1 MKSITVGFVDF
12 WSGFDSNNNFLLRA
26 LQNKYDVTVLES
38 PKESPDFL
46 FCSAFGHK
54 HFQYPNSIK
63 IYFTGEN
70 DVPNFNYYDYA
81 LSFQEISFNGRH
93 LRYPLYHLYCD
104 ISTLDNPLAIPD
116 DSSLL
121 NRDFCSIVVS
131 NAKSSTPMREEIW
144 RRLEQYKPVS
154 SGGRYKN
161 NVGGPVADKE
171 EFIKRYKFNLALENS
186 QVDGYT
192 TEKIVEPFLA
202 FTVPI
207 YWGNRHVGK
216 EFNKEAFID
225 ISDFATL
232 DNAIDHIRAIDDDD
246 DAYLK
251 MLHAPKLTIDNAIDW
266 NERLS
271 EFLCRIIDQNKKQ
284 AAQYGHSR
292 DIVINQQI
300 KEQLYS
306 TTLLRKVCRHYLN
319 FRNKK
324 RF

>member
-1 MKSITVGFVDF
+1 MKSITVKFVDF
-12 WSGFDSNNNFLLRA
+12 WPYFNPNDNFLLRA
-26 LQNKYDVTVLES
+26 LQNKYDVTVLDSSNET
-38 PKESPDFL
+38 PDIL

-54 HFQYPNSIK
+54 HFQYPGSIK

-81 LSFQEISFNGRH
+81 LSFQEISFNDRH

-104 ISTLDNPLAIPD
+104 ISALDKSPAIPD
-116 DSSLL
+116 DATLL

-131 NAKSSTPMREEIW
+131 NARSSHPMREEIW
-144 RRLEQYKPVS
+144 HRLEQYKTIS

-161 NVGGPVADKE
+161 NVGGPVPDKE
-171 EFIKRYKFNLALENS
+171 KFIKEYKFNLALENS

-192 TEKIVEPFLA
+192 TEKIVEPFRC

-207 YWGNRHVGK
+207 YWGNRHVDK
-216 EFNKEAFID
+216 DFNKEAFID

-232 DNAIDHIRAIDDDD
+232 DKAVDYIRSIDQNDE
-246 DAYLK
+246 AYLK
-251 MLHAPKLTIDNAIDW
+251 MLHAPKLAIDNAIDW
-266 NERLS
+266 DERLS
-271 EFLCRIIDQNKKQ
+271 EFLCRIIDQGKKQ
-284 AAQYGHSR
+284 VAQYGHTR

-306 TTLLRKVCRHYLN
+306 TALLRKVYRHYLN

-324 RF
+324 R

>member
-1 MKSITVGFVDF
+1 MKSITVRFVDF
-12 WSGFDSNNNFLLRA
+12 WPGFDPNNNFLLRA
-26 LQNKYDVTVLES
+26 LQNKYDVTVLDTS
-38 PKESPDFL
+38 KESPDFL

-54 HFQYPNSIK
+54 HFQYPDSIK

-81 LSFQEISFNGRH
+81 LSFREISFNDRH
-93 LRYPLYHLYCD
+93 LRYPLYHLYCN
-104 ISTLDNPLAIPD
+104 IATLNNSSEIPD
-116 DSSLL
+116 DTTLL
-121 NRDFCSIVVS
+121 NRGFCSIVVS
-131 NAKSSTPMREEIW
+131 NAKSSHPMREEIW
-144 RRLEQYKPVS
+144 YRLEQYKPIS

-171 EFIKRYKFNLALENS
+171 EFIKGYKFNLALENS

-192 TEKIVEPFLA
+192 TEKIVEPFLS

-207 YWGNRHVGK
+207 YWGNKHVGND
-216 EFNKEAFID
+216 FNKEAFID

-232 DNAIDHIRAIDDDD
+232 DNAVDYICSIDHDDK
-246 DAYLK
+246 AYLK
-251 MLHAPKLTIDNAIDW
+251 MLHAPKLTSDNAIDW
-266 NERLS
+266 DERLS
-271 EFLCRIIDQNKKQ
+271 DFLYRIVDQGKKQ
-284 AAQYGHSR
+284 VAQYGHSR

-306 TTLLRKVCRHYLN
+306 TALLRKICRHYLN

-324 RF
+324 R